1 MYVSEKNS
9 RSKLK
14 THPFSW
20 PFTVRI
26 KWSSD
31 QSKVISSHSGF
42 NKRVVTK
49 WSHSAV
55 VRLWLNSGRTAVMT
69 QWYDNGHYQMSNRHK
84 SVRIV
89 FFCAAYGT
97 ESLSVLFSLGFYKKR
112 QKYWTLSKEFWGLL
126 LHPKEN
132 MSKNIIN
139 ALLFLYY
146 WKRSR
151 TDDWEENLTNMF
163 HYSGNYLP
171 RNTEWSVN
179 PCRVACPIYFFANF
193 IFWWT

>member
-1 MYVSEKNS
+1 
-9 RSKLK
+9 
-14 THPFSW
+14 
-20 PFTVRI
+20 
-26 KWSSD
+26 
-31 QSKVISSHSGF
+31 
-42 NKRVVTK
+42 
-49 WSHSAV
+49 
-55 VRLWLNSGRTAVMT
+55 
-69 QWYDNGHYQMSNRHK
+69 MSNRHK

-97 ESLSVLFSLGFYKKR
+97 ESLSVLFLLGFYKKR

-171 RNTEWSVN
+171 RNTEWSVKT
-179 PCRVACPIYFFANF
+179 CRVACSFENRSQHSGPYCLLPQWSKWPKFVSFHYWCAPKGARGVKKSKRPNRNHF
-193 IFWWT
+193 G